1 MKKVLSIIL
10 SVVLL
15 YVGSVIGAS
24 AESGKTYHDFSAIYS
39 SSEADVVRAD
49 VAGSALTD
57 GSPADC
63 YKVHS
68 MTPAEFR
75 ALASG
80 RAQDANMS
88 DNDEDLRWYIFT
100 DGGNIAQAQKINGK
114 WTVTGSTV
122 DGKAASDGALT
133 PSVLNEHLSAMPSDA
148 FCVDVPEY
156 HTSFIVFSANDET
169 CVLPFGSRPDLTG
182 LDNGKEYTAREAAV
196 ILSKSFGKAS
206 GGLFGGAS
214 GRASTV
220 AIVIA
225 AAVAVVGAAFAIVF
239 FSVRRRKRTV
249 SA

>member
-15 YVGSVIGAS
+15 SVGSVIGAS

-80 RAQDANMS
+80 RAQYADMS
-88 DNDEDLRWYIFT
+88 DNDENLRWYIFT
-100 DGGNIAQAQKINGK
+100 AGGNIAQAQKSNGK

-148 FCVDVPEY
+148 FCIDVPEY
-156 HTSFIVFSANDET
+156 HTSFIVFSANDEAH
-169 CVLPFGSRPDLTG
+169 VLPFGSRPDLTG
-182 LDNGKEYTAREAAV
+182 LENGKEYTAREAAD
-196 ILSKSFGKAS
+196 ILSKSFGKALGHTS
-206 GGLFGGAS
+206 V
-214 GRASTV
+214 V
-220 AIVIA
+220 AIIIA

-239 FSVRRRKRTV
+239 FSVRRRKKTV